1 MVQSLDFI
9 LQIGSSSLCRY
20 LMMSN
25 KIMMTEVNIV
35 YTSTTMN
42 LFISK
47 FHVSASGRR
56 YYSKA
61 ANTLHRTAVL

>member
-1 MVQSLDFI
+1 
-9 LQIGSSSLCRY
+9 
-20 LMMSN
+20 MSN